1 MRMKDMTNQRFG
13 RWLVLH
19 RVDNSSNGSVQEN
32 YSKNQ
37 RSV

>member
-19 RVDNSSNGSVQEN
+19 RVDNSSNGSA
-32 YSKNQ
+32 
-37 RSV
+37 R